1 MSLRPSFAYCVI
13 PHSIENL
20 ESMLPGKLS
29 LDRFAYNGRAAPAKT
44 DSLGL
49 NASAATEY
57 ANAEAT
63 HDNGE
68 FRITRHRGTPI
79 N

>member
-1 MSLRPSFAYCVI
+1 
-13 PHSIENL
+13 
-20 ESMLPGKLS
+20 MLPGKLS

-68 FRITRHRGTPI
+68 FRITRIAVRR
-79 N
+79 